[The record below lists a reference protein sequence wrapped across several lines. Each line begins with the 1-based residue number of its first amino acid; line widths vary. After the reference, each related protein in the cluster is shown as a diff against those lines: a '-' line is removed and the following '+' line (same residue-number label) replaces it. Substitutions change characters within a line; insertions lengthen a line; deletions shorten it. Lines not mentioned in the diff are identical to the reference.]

1 MSQEQSK
8 ALPVAAQDVVSAFSA
23 ALTEM
28 ESFLGD
34 MVRES
39 NCEGGTQFDTVRGYK
54 ALWAAQVELENLRA
68 ALAAQGEPMTGE
80 RPVSNPDELPKGFV
94 PLQRENGKLVYAA
107 CLDGGR
113 YHGWLMWKHPDG
125 QWATKRKMTSLEVMQ
140 AEDQDH
146 YGIVQDAHHGIT
158 AQAKKETP

>member
-1 MSQEQSK
+1 MKPRPPEPVGEVFTLE
-8 ALPVAAQDVVSAFSA
+8 ALGTPGKPFSHV
-23 ALTEM
+23 LLNRT
-28 ESFLGD
+28 LPT
-34 MVRES
+34 
-39 NCEGGTQFDTVRGYK
+39 GTKLYTAPPAPAK
-54 ALWAAQVELENLRA
+54 
-68 ALAAQGEPMTGE
+68 PMTDE
-80 RPVSNPDELPKGFV
+80 QPVSNPDELPKGFV

-125 QWATKRKMTSLEVMQ
+125 QWVTKRKMTSLEVMQ

-158 AQAKKETP
+158 DKGGA